1 MELFTSFANQ
11 EEYQRW
17 IISDDLLTR
26 SNHHINIIESWHS
39 RSKQSTEI
47 WGWCDVCSTDSFF
60 LLDEHYSD
68 RSHTPWQPNWRERL
82 VCTGCSLN
90 ARMRASFSLLSPYFN
105 SNSQIW
111 IMEQTTTFYK
121 ALSKKYANLVGSEYY
136 GAEYKPGELLEN
148 GIRNEDC
155 TNASFENETL
165 DGVLSFDVLE
175 HLPQF
180 ESAMKE
186 AFRILRPGGVFF
198 WTAPFNMNAEK
209 TSVRAT
215 VRQDGTIQHLMD
227 PIMHGD
233 PINPSEGILCFQ
245 IFGWDILNLLRKI
258 GFSDAKVAIF
268 WSKSRVILGEPL
280 PFFIAKK

>member
-1 MELFTSFANQ
+1 
-11 EEYQRW
+11 
-17 IISDDLLTR
+17 
-26 SNHHINIIESWHS
+26 
-39 RSKQSTEI
+39 
-47 WGWCDVCSTDSFF
+47 
-60 LLDEHYSD
+60 
-68 RSHTPWQPNWRERL
+68 
-82 VCTGCSLN
+82 
-90 ARMRASFSLLSPYFN
+90 
-105 SNSQIW
+105 
-111 IMEQTTTFYK
+111 MEQTTTFYK